1 MNTEEVIARLKSVP
15 PVAVS
20 HDLAPEILAKVRAKR
35 TVRVN
40 FWRLVIPLAAAATVA
55 LLLGGMWLEG
65 AHPPDSGRQAVEWL
79 SRTQEADGSWSTT
92 RWGGDKQFE
101 VALTG
106 LALLTLV
113 DESSRWTPHA
123 RLRQNYGGQA
133 GWRHGLAWLLD
144 WPDRARRSR
153 STEAAIAYL
162 IRKQGNDGQFGE
174 FFSSAPYNQ
183 GIATL
188 ALAKA
193 YETRKDESLRV
204 ALNRAVSAICAC
216 QHADGGW
223 GYHQEARPASNL
235 SVTLWQIEALRLASA
250 QGWPQVRSNV
260 ERGFR
265 WMAGVAADNGS
276 FGYRTSGDA
285 AGDASP
291 TLTAMGAMSLL
302 DPAHMGLVTPGR
314 RQAIKAQVQRL
325 AASPGPDM
333 DFYRRYF
340 LAAALKKMDESPSSG
355 GLVSL
360 RRDLLSKQVKRG
372 KEAGSWK
379 ADTQWGSAGGRI
391 YSTALASLSLR

>member
-1 MNTEEVIARLKSVP
+1 MNNEEVIARLKSVP

-20 HDLAPEILAKVRAKR
+20 HDLAPEILAKVKNRR
-35 TVRVN
+35 TVRIN

-55 LLLGGMWLEG
+55 LLLGGMWLAG
-65 AHPPDSGRQAVEWL
+65 AKPSDSGRQAVEWL
-79 SRTQEADGSWSTT
+79 SRTQEADGSWSTA
-92 RWGGDKQFE
+92 RWGGDKHFE
-101 VALTG
+101 VALTS
-106 LALLTLV
+106 LSLIT
-113 DESSRWTPHA
+113 
-123 RLRQNYGGQA
+123 
-133 GWRHGLAWLLD
+133 LLD
-144 WPDRARRSR
+144 EPSSPTTAGRRQRLEMDRSIQK
-153 STEAAIAYL
+153 AISYL
-162 IRKQGNDGQFGE
+162 VRNQQENGQFGE
-174 FFSSAPYNQ
+174 LFSSAPYNQ

-193 YETRKDESLRV
+193 YETRKDESLRL

-223 GYHQEARPASNL
+223 GYHQEVRPSSNL

-250 QGWPQVRSNV
+250 LGWPQVRPNV

-276 FGYRTSGDA
+276 FGYRTSGDT
-285 AGDASP
+285 AGGASP

-325 AASPGPDM
+325 AATPGPDM
-333 DFYRRYF
+333 DYYRRYF
-340 LAAALKKMDESPSSG
+340 LAAALKKMDETPSNG
-355 GLVSL
+355 GLASL
-360 RRDLLSKQVKRG
+360 RRDLLSQQVKRG

-391 YSTALASLSLR
+391 YSTALASLALR